1 MDQFIAQLSDKQKA
15 LDIVKAVE
23 NKQLNGVYYSQDVTD
38 FFEAMKKIMKEK
50 HPPKECLYGLKIVK
64 DCIEKFNT
72 DFRNKV
78 KSELLELIYEVATF
92 RIKDTD
98 DSRGTTYFKNPEHE
112 KQIEQY
118 GASYIRLALDCIRVW
133 ALWFPDFKGYGQRL
147 EKEQGYLPKINYF
160 KQELIN
166 EHINKNQVSSTPHD
180 DTGSIQNKI
189 RQLNQQLINYLQS
202 HTEVNSFLKDELEK
216 INVQIEDLVVQE
228 VQDQFLDEFVLTYP
242 EFQSGK
248 ISYQEFRMQFLSSS
262 QLKKGSQ
269 NILDESNM
277 SQSINQASKVQ
288 KPLQQQQQ
296 YQSSYDQSY
305 VLKNEQQNEIES
317 LRNQLQAAQQE
328 CQRYSQTIQQNDKR
342 TQELQQELQNCR
354 VQIENLKNQRKEEQ
368 QSHDNT
374 ILKEYQQQI
383 DHYKNLYELQLKQ
396 QNYEQQQPQYQQQA
410 QQQSQIISQQQY
422 DQQNQQIQNYQEE
435 IENLRVS
442 YNIVNEKLKIHE
454 QKGNATFSEY
464 DFMNLKKKYD
474 ELDSKYFILKQENH
488 RLKQTN
494 QEYGNQQANQSRISE
509 SFAREIDQKDENSNV
524 VFFNF
529 KENDLWQGTQNANQ
543 SQSLV
548 NSRMRDVSELIYPH
562 KTAAE
567 YYRQNGKKQFK
578 GTLINRSALQLQLNP
593 ANLLNYK
600 KASLNQLATLFQSNK
615 IEIKSRQQLTYGLNK
630 QEFISTTISIKNK
643 ELKSIQLQIFN
654 TNKNIWCNKE
664 TKSTLLQSQQ
674 TILYEFIREA
684 NVKLHELSLI
694 KVSVSFENFI
704 LYLPSFLRNCIQ
716 YYHIEA
722 STYKTMKKQFQGSI
736 YATPLLPISCK
747 TELKQLSEQG
757 QLLNQ
762 WEQENED
769 LITESKYAFKAVL
782 SNQLEFYLELIM
794 TPCDE
799 FLFRG
804 FTSFDEETLQFVLNG
819 LSNLYS

>member
-1 MDQFIAQLSDKQKA
+1 MDQFIAQLSDKQKG
-15 LDIVKAVE
+15 LDIAKAVE
-23 NKQLNGVYYSQDVTD
+23 NNQDVTE
-38 FFEAMKKIMKEK
+38 FLEAMKKIMKEK

-64 DCIEKFNT
+64 DCIEKFNS
-72 DFRNKV
+72 DFRNRV
-78 KSELLELIYEVATF
+78 KNELLELIYEVATY
-92 RIKDTD
+92 RIKDID

-133 ALWFPDFKGYGQRL
+133 AMWFPEFKGHGQKL

-166 EHINKNQVSSTPHD
+166 EHIHRNQVSSTPHD
-180 DTGSIQNKI
+180 DTSSIQNKI

-242 EFQSGK
+242 EFQSGR
-248 ISYQEFRMQFLSSS
+248 ISYQEFRMQFLTNS

-269 NILDESNM
+269 NVLDESNM
-277 SQSINQASKVQ
+277 SQSINQTSKIA
-288 KPLQQQQQ
+288 KPQQQQQQQQ
-296 YQSSYDQSY
+296 YQSPYDQSQI
-305 VLKNEQQNEIES
+305 LLNQQQNEIES
-317 LRNQLQAAQQE
+317 LRNQLQTAQLE
-328 CQRYSQTIQQNDKR
+328 CQRQNDKKI
-342 TQELQQELQNCR
+342 QELQQELQNYK
-354 VQIENLKNQRKEEQ
+354 VQVENLKNQRKEEQ
-368 QSHDNT
+368 QIHDTT

-383 DHYKNLYELQLKQ
+383 DHYKNLYELSLKQ
-396 QNYEQQQPQYQQQA
+396 QNYESQQPQYQQQA
-410 QQQSQIISQQQY
+410 QSQSQIISQQQY
-422 DQQNQQIQNYQEE
+422 DQQNQQIQQLQEE
-435 IENLRVS
+435 MENLRVS
-442 YNIVNEKLKIHE
+442 NNLLNEKLKIYE
-454 QKGNATFSEY
+454 QKGNVTFSEY

-509 SFAREIDQKDENSNV
+509 SLARELDQKDENSNV

-529 KENDLWQGTQNANQ
+529 KENDLWQGTQNASQ
-543 SQSLV
+543 SQSMV
-548 NSRMRDVSELIYPH
+548 NSRMKDVSEQIYPH

-578 GTLINRSALQLQLNP
+578 GTLINRNALQLQLNP

-600 KASLNQLATLFQSNK
+600 KASLNQLATLYQSNK

-674 TILYEFIREA
+674 TILYEFVREA
-684 NVKLHELSLI
+684 NVKLHELTLI

-722 STYKTMKKQFQGSI
+722 STYKTMKKQFQGQI
-736 YATPLLPISCK
+736 YATPLLPITCK

-782 SNQLEFYLELIM
+782 SNQLEFYLELII